1 MKKYKEL
8 SELNEEINL
17 LQSKDEFRKFK
28 EFENL
33 YNGDLVVTI
42 EYWYQFE

>member
-1 MKKYKEL
+1 MQEKE
-8 SELNEEINL
+8 
-17 LQSKDEFRKFK
+17 DFRKFK

-42 EYWYQFE
+42 EYWYNCVIN